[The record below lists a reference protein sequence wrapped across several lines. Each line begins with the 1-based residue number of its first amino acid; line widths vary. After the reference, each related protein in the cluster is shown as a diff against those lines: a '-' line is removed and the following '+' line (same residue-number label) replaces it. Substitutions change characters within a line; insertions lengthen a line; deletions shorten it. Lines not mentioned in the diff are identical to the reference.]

1 MINTILIQT
10 LLIISTTFC
19 FGQSGNSN
27 SNIPKDKISKTCRD
41 QIENKEIQFCNIQA
55 DTLTFAELKE
65 CKELTIHNRLLKI
78 ADSNKK
84 RITSYILCY
93 FKSNGT
99 DLVKCSGSG
108 NQLSSEMIAGIIE
121 SGTKKIL
128 IDEIIGLDGTVN
140 LDLGHRWFYL
150 K

>member
-1 MINTILIQT
+1 MIKTILIQT
-10 LLIISTTFC
+10 FIIVSTTFC
-19 FGQSGNSN
+19 FGQSVNSN
-27 SNIPKDKISKTCRD
+27 SNIQKDKISKTCRD
-41 QIENKEIQFCNIQA
+41 QIENKEIEFCNRQA
-55 DTLTFAELKE
+55 DTLTFAELNE

-99 DLVKCSGSG
+99 DIVKWSGSG
-108 NQLSSEMIAGIIE
+108 NKLSSEMIAGIIE

-128 IDEIIGLDGTVN
+128 LEEIIGLDGTVN
-140 LDLGHRWFYL
+140 LDLGHRWFYI